1 MDCEVIVSWIQTVS
15 VKNCGSLVFVP
26 KARDVLAAAVSQ
38 SPFMG
43 KRVALLKELTV
54 VLKPSVY
61 KHFAAMR
68 RRDVDS
74 PLYQVTTPRPR
85 PRGTLTGDG
94 FRTLYDNRS

>member
-68 RRDVDS
+68 RS
-74 PLYQVTTPRPR
+74 PSATQLISRIRKPFRPSA
-85 PRGTLTGDG
+85 
-94 FRTLYDNRS
+94 RTHNQSEFLGNN